1 MSNDSGNWLTGRR
14 SYLKGCLA
22 GLGTLSVA
30 GMASASSDAST
41 SEDDYSNVVDI
52 VEAGADPNGNESV
65 SSVVQENIA
74 DDTLLKF
81 PEGEYYMDS
90 QVRITGFNNVGVVG
104 DGATLIPANY
114 SSFDGP
120 QYRLFRLGTSGSPG
134 GSVWFEGFDVDQTA
148 SNTGIRVISA
158 EVSNE
163 LVVRDV
169 FVHGVH
175 DSGTWGPALFNITD
189 SDGTGIVD
197 CFHAFDGGQHVDDT
211 PHGGRWRGATG
222 IILNG
227 NHQGHIT
234 FKDCVLGAFPDN
246 GLYASGD
253 NGRIDVEGGWYENS
267 ATASVRLSGNS
278 GSISDAILVV
288 DENPTGAEGQHA
300 VRLDHGNEY
309 TISNVTIDTPN
320 QNGESIRIM
329 NGVDSTTVENTLI
342 KAGGQGTAVRIDD
355 GAGAVD
361 FRNSEVEIN
370 GSAYAFRILGNNA
383 GAVSLEDVNVVGSAG
398 GSPIQPAIFC
408 ERNDCQFEGLSV
420 EQLGSGNRR
429 GLELRGSNYE
439 VTNSEFETSHIPIIV
454 HNANDVDIENT
465 YARADDGST
474 SVHIRSGSSG
484 VDLQGNDLPQGVD
497 DRR

>member
-14 SYLKGCLA
+14 TYLKGCLA
-22 GLGTLSVA
+22 GLGTLSAA
-30 GMASASSDAST
+30 GMASASTDASA
-41 SEDDYSNVVDI
+41 SESDYSNVVDM
-52 VEAGADPNGNESV
+52 VEAGADPNGNESIT
-65 SSVVQENIA
+65 SVVQQNIA

-90 QVRITGFNNVGVVG
+90 QVRFTGFNNVGIVG
-104 DGATLIPANY
+104 DGATIVPANY

-134 GSVWFEGFDVDQTA
+134 RSVWFEGFDVDQTA

-158 EVSNE
+158 EVSDE

-169 FVHGVH
+169 FIHGVH
-175 DSGTWGPALFNITD
+175 DSGTWGPGLFNITD
-189 SDGTGIVD
+189 PDGVGIVD
-197 CFHAFDGGQHVDDT
+197 CFRAFDGGQHVENT

-222 IILNG
+222 IMLNG

-234 FKDCVLGAFPDN
+234 FKDCVLGGFPDN
-246 GLYASGD
+246 GLYASGE
-253 NGRIDVEGGWYENS
+253 NGRIDIEGGWYENS
-267 ATASVRLSGNS
+267 ATASVRLSGNE
-278 GSISDAILVV
+278 GSISNAIVVV
-288 DENPTGAEGQHA
+288 DDNPTGAEGQHG
-300 VRLDHGNEY
+300 VRLDQGSY
-309 TISNVTIDTPN
+309 TLSNVTIDTPN

-329 NGVDSTTVENTLI
+329 SRVDSTTVENTLI
-342 KAGGQGTAVRIDD
+342 KAGGQSTAVRIDN

-370 GSAYAFRILGNNA
+370 GSAYAFRILGNSP

-408 ERNDCQFEGLSV
+408 ERNNCQFDGISV
-420 EQLGSGNRR
+420 EQLGGGRRR

-439 VTNSEFETSHIPIIV
+439 ITNSEFETSHIPIIV
-454 HNANDVDIENT
+454 HNANDVEIENT

-474 SVHIRSGSSG
+474 SVHVRSGSSG
-484 VDLQGNDLPQGVD
+484 VSFQGNDLPQGID